1 MCCCMG
7 YGAYCE
13 ADSWDFRIGF
23 CLEIMY
29 VNRKV
34 APAGRL
40 LVPLFCVEE
49 CIKSI
54 YYRRED

>member
-23 CLEIMY
+23 CLEIMH
-29 VNRKV
+29 VNMEGGTGREI
-34 APAGRL
+34 AGAA
-40 LVPLFCVEE
+40 FCIEV
-49 CIKSI
+49 CIKSA
-54 YYRRED
+54 YYSRGF

>member
-7 YGAYCE
+7 YGACCE

-23 CLEIMY
+23 CLEIMH

-40 LVPLFCVEE
+40 LVPLFVLKCV
-49 CIKSI
+49 
-54 YYRRED
+54 

>member
-23 CLEIMY
+23 CLEIMH
-29 VNRKV
+29 VNMEV

-49 CIKSI
+49 FIKLI
-54 YYRRED
+54 CLKC